1 MSFNAN
7 TNFSS
12 NVSYS
17 FFWLTRST
25 FNLPLVC
32 ASCFSNN
39 QTIQWSNQPQKKN
52 PFKELNLLKL
62 CMHLNCS
69 QQILTAVLNGKD
81 NKNAQHRKD
90 LSECLHTPDAQT
102 CTDMWFTNVEVLR
115 VEYKIYFS
123 STQNVLLVFVLFQ
136 TLLPFYLLQLHTSLT
151 SRRQTT
157 SARYLIKITQLVV
170 LTWPFSFSNIQP
182 SRREHLNLGRIL

>member
-1 MSFNAN
+1 MQAASLIIRQ
-7 TNFSS
+7 
-12 NVSYS
+12 YS
-17 FFWLTRST
+17 GVIS
-25 FNLPLVC
+25 
-32 ASCFSNN
+32 
-39 QTIQWSNQPQKKN
+39 
-52 PFKELNLLKL
+52 LNLLKL

-69 QQILTAVLNGKD
+69 QQILTAVPNGKA
-81 NKNAQHRKD
+81 NKSAQHRKD

-123 STQNVLLVFVLFQ
+123 STQNVLLVFLFQ
-136 TLLPFYLLQLHTSLT
+136 ALLPFYLLHLHTSLM
-151 SRRQTT
+151 SRRQIT

-170 LTWPFSFSNIQP
+170 LTWPFSFSNMHS

>member
-1 MSFNAN
+1 MQAASLIIRQ
-7 TNFSS
+7 
-12 NVSYS
+12 YS
-17 FFWLTRST
+17 GVISLR
-25 FNLPLVC
+25 
-32 ASCFSNN
+32 
-39 QTIQWSNQPQKKN
+39 KD

-123 STQNVLLVFVLFQ
+123 STQNVLLVLFCFKRSF
-136 TLLPFYLLQLHTSLT
+136 PFIFYNFTRL
-151 SRRQTT
+151 
-157 SARYLIKITQLVV
+157 
-170 LTWPFSFSNIQP
+170 
-182 SRREHLNLGRIL
+182 